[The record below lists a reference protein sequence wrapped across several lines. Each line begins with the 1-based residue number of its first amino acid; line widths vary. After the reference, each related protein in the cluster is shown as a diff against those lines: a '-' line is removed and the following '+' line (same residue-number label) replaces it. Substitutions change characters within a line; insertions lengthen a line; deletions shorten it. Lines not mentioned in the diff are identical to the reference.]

1 MKNTGIT
8 YTSAERSPVIL
19 PEMAELLP
27 PLSAEQSAALE
38 EDLLRN
44 GCYSPIIVNEDMVI
58 VDGHNRQAL
67 CEKHGLPYTM
77 AVFSFEDL
85 LEAKQ
90 WALDTQ
96 KGRRNLEKWELG
108 KIALKLKPE
117 IEAKAR
123 ANQGTRT
130 DLSATLPE
138 GSDTVDTRKE
148 LAEAVGL
155 GERTMGKVMQ
165 IDENAPEVI
174 KEALDKKELSINK
187 GYDLTRQLQDLPEEQ
202 REQAAAEALEY
213 EKAKKELKKQDAEI
227 DRKGKIAALFCK
239 AYEKAV
245 LLTPS
250 EENVRCWTDGTRMT
264 PEEMQDTVKESR
276 ELAEVFRTIADIIE
290 QKICPRIGGV
300 PMQKAKKTM
309 PSRTGIPPDA
319 QAEILQ
325 KLSAETKI
333 TSCEIAEILKKHD
346 VCGDMDALQDA
357 YRKRL
362 GQRLL
367 SGIRDENGKRE
378 ILSTSGGE
386 YVIVDCCNDPQ
397 KLKAIQRRIQAQ
409 MNGLD
414 VSAGKV
420 HGRVHFLERFMGWVR
435 KERSD
440 GAA

>member
-123 ANQGTRT
+123 ANMVAGGQNYRPKEGLTT
-130 DLSATLPE
+130 LSNLPSVE
-138 GSDTVDTRKE
+138 TAVNTRKE
-148 LAEAVGL
+148 LADAVGI
-155 GERTMGKVMQ
+155 GEVTMGKVMQ

-187 GYDLTRQLQDLPEEQ
+187 GYDLTRQLQEVPEDQ
-202 REQAAAEALEY
+202 REQAAAELLEY
-213 EKAKKELKKQDAEI
+213 EKAKKDLKQQNAEI
-227 DRKGKIAALFCK
+227 DRRGKVANTFCK
-239 AYEKAV
+239 AYEKAS
-245 LLTPS
+245 LLTAT
-250 EENVRCWTDGTRMT
+250 EENVRCWTEGTRMT
-264 PEEMQDTVKESR
+264 PEELQDTVKESR
-276 ELAEVFRTIADIIE
+276 EIAQVFAAIADIIE
-290 QKICPRIGGV
+290 QKILPADWRNTCP
-300 PMQKAKKTM
+300 AED
-309 PSRTGIPPDA
+309 IP
-319 QAEILQ
+319 
-325 KLSAETKI
+325 
-333 TSCEIAEILKKHD
+333 CEVA
-346 VCGDMDALQDA
+346 
-357 YRKRL
+357 
-362 GQRLL
+362 
-367 SGIRDENGKRE
+367 S
-378 ILSTSGGE
+378 
-386 YVIVDCCNDPQ
+386 
-397 KLKAIQRRIQAQ
+397 
-409 MNGLD
+409 
-414 VSAGKV
+414 
-420 HGRVHFLERFMGWVR
+420 
-435 KERSD
+435 
-440 GAA
+440 

>member
-27 PLSAEQSAALE
+27 PLSAEQLDALE
-38 EDLLRN
+38 TDLVNN
-44 GCYSPIIVNEDMVI
+44 GCYSPIIVNEDMAI
-58 VDGHNRQAL
+58 IDGHNRQAL

-123 ANQGTRT
+123 ANMSAGGGDQKSEDAKSGLTI
-130 DLSATLPE
+130 LSDPIPA
-138 GSDTVDTRKE
+138 VNTRKE
-148 LAEAVGL
+148 LADAVGI
-155 GERTMGKVMQ
+155 GEVTMGKVMQ

-239 AYEKAV
+239 AYEKAI

-290 QKICPRIGGV
+290 QKILPADWRCV
-300 PMQKAKKTM
+300 
-309 PSRTGIPPDA
+309 DA
-319 QAEILQ
+319 GNE
-325 KLSAETKI
+325 
-333 TSCEIAEILKKHD
+333 
-346 VCGDMDALQDA
+346 
-357 YRKRL
+357 
-362 GQRLL
+362 
-367 SGIRDENGKRE
+367 ENG
-378 ILSTSGGE
+378 
-386 YVIVDCCNDPQ
+386 
-397 KLKAIQRRIQAQ
+397 AQ
-409 MNGLD
+409 P
-414 VSAGKV
+414 
-420 HGRVHFLERFMGWVR
+420 
-435 KERSD
+435 D
-440 GAA
+440 GNPA